1 MSYFDH
7 VSCPQCK
14 AAFDPEK
21 IASGPGQPM
30 ACPSCG
36 AAIGLT
42 DLFGLKDAFAE
53 EDQPSLGLDDLS
65 PDSRE
70 TPVWTDRGGYA
81 PDPLQGQMPLGGKQ
95 KRPAKAKE
103 EKPWDRGRG
112 HVVPQGAEEDSEEPG
127 ASALD
132 IMKRMKK

>member
-42 DLFGLKDAFAE
+42 DLFGLKDPRASIFT
-53 EDQPSLGLDDLS
+53 DLIGLPFGSHDL
-65 PDSRE
+65 E
-70 TPVWTDRGGYA
+70 RGLLHA
-81 PDPLQGQMPLGGKQ
+81 
-95 KRPAKAKE
+95 A
-103 EKPWDRGRG
+103 
-112 HVVPQGAEEDSEEPG
+112 
-127 ASALD
+127 
-132 IMKRMKK
+132 